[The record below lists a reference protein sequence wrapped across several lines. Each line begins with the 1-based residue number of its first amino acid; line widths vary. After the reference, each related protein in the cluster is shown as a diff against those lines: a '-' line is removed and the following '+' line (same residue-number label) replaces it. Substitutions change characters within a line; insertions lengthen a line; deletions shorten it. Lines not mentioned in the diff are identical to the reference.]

1 MRRKFLSCLAMLF
14 SLCTIVGCGNN
25 SNNGNT
31 ITDSSDPSAPNL
43 EGVTIRLLTEDTWV
57 AGFSLSDILPRFKQI
72 ERRTGCKII
81 WNTIPGGSDYNSVV
95 QTRIAGG
102 GEECPDI
109 VLTETSLS
117 TLSEFIKQGLVYN
130 YKEAFDV
137 CPNIKLL

>member
-1 MRRKFLSCLAMLF
+1 MLF

-95 QTRIAGG
+95 QTRI
-102 GEECPDI
+102 
-109 VLTETSLS
+109 
-117 TLSEFIKQGLVYN
+117 KQGLVYN

-137 CPNIKLL
+137 CPNIKRFWDNRSDLAQTFTYHDGGLI